1 MLFEMLASLQ
11 SILASPGTLAL
22 LVAGS
27 LIGILFS
34 ALPGLNATL
43 GVAVMLPLTF
53 SLQPGSGIGF
63 LTSIYIGAMCGGL
76 FAATLLRI
84 PGNASSIATTFDGYP
99 LAQKGQPVKAL
110 ATGVW
115 ANFVGGILGLI
126 ALVAFAPVIAR
137 FALAFGP
144 FEMTSL
150 TIMATMLVVSLA
162 QGAMIKGLLA
172 ALLGMACGLVG
183 FAPIDGTARYTFDVT
198 ELTGGFGVVPVI
210 VGLFAIA
217 QILREVHRAAPKVA
231 LDLHVR
237 GAGVTRAE
245 VRANLWNMFRS
256 SAIGVWIGV
265 LPGIGASASSIVAW
279 AMAKRA
285 SREPESFGKGNVAG
299 IWASETSNNANV
311 GGSLLPLLT
320 LGIPGDAVTA
330 LMIAGFMIHGLQP
343 GPLLFREH
351 SGIVADIYASYLV
364 STIAVLLF
372 QLATLRIFPRILL
385 VPHHYLLPVMLT
397 LTVIGAYAADNQ
409 TFDVWVMFG
418 FGALALILERYGFSL
433 AAFVLGFLLGP
444 ILELNLRR
452 ALTYEDGDL
461 TPFLTRPI
469 SATMLALTAV
479 ALGFILFRQR
489 RGGLRYADD

>member
-285 SREPESFGKGNVAG
+285 SREPGSFGKGNVAG

-418 FGALALILERYGFSL
+418 FGALALVLERYGFSL